1 MKMYQYKNGSEV
13 ASIKDAD
20 VKLGIVTGYFSSFGN
35 KDADGDVIVKGAFAK
50 TISENGPQS
59 AQPRVKHLLNH
70 DVTKPIGKILV
81 LQEDLKGLYYESKV
95 GSHTLGQDYLKM
107 VDSGLITEH
116 SIGFRTIKEDKKSD
130 ANYMTELKLWEGS
143 SLTAWGSNPETP
155 ITGMK
160 GLDLETINVRIKA
173 LDKFC
178 RNSTATDETI
188 DLLLIEIKQLQ
199 QFIIESNQA
208 AVKAPDPQVVRDWSE
223 ITNLIN

>member
-1 MKMYQYKNGSEV
+1 MYQYKNGNEA

-35 KDADGDVIVKGAFAK
+35 KDADGDVIMKGAFAK
-50 TISENGPQS
+50 TIAENGPQS

-81 LQEDLKGLYYESKV
+81 LQEDMKGLYYESKV

-116 SIGFRTIKEDKKSD
+116 SIGFKTIKEDKKSD

-199 QFIIESNQA
+199 QFIIESNQTA
-208 AVKAPDPQVVRDWSE
+208 EKAPDPQVVRDWSE